1 MSINKAKALFIIDNN
16 DNNYEKDPAIIR
28 AQENLALAEK
38 VQQEQM
44 EQKRLERAQRQA
56 EAEV

>member
-44 EQKRLERAQRQA
+44 EQKRLERAQRQV